1 MKKQVRGCG
10 KTCDCP
16 RMKEDWSYLERCYN
30 YINLVRDGM
39 LTLDDLVDVDW
50 NTANSILI
58 EEAHQKQLLEEHAKK
73 IKEILG

>member
-16 RMKEDWSYLERCYN
+16 SMKEAWSYLERCYN